1 MQVKYQTYTME
12 LEDTPLDVGYMSEK
26 VTLSTVERK
35 ALDVGGQNG
44 TTQLLI
50 SLPFLN
56 EESIKELKEIDALL
70 PQGGAYEVQSTLILA
85 HKPQENVSFEKIRV
99 AIDSE
104 GEFGDMYSFRLR
116 GEPFDGELAK
126 TITLIS
132 KDGALFYDEICQDL
146 LDSFD
151 LDKLHRKIVAA
162 QICYTG
168 SGCH

>member
-1 MQVKYQTYTME
+1 MD

-26 VTLSTVERK
+26 VTLSTLDAK

-85 HKPQENVSFEKIRV
+85 HKPQENVLFEKIRV

-104 GEFGDMYSFRLR
+104 GEFGDMYSFRLC

-132 KDGALFYDEICQDL
+132 KDGALFYDEIVPDL
-146 LDSFD
+146 LESFD

-162 QICYTG
+162 QNCYTG